1 MNWKVTRSIMIP
13 QILQAIIITIL
24 SGSAI
29 KLAPVCTA
37 ADTYDLY
44 MNENKATTCDS
55 HHKHN
60 SANT

>member
-1 MNWKVTRSIMIP
+1 MIP